1 LILRNPYVDP
11 LSYIQVSLLRR
22 LRALQ
27 TREGCDADA
36 EAALRQS
43 LHLTINGIATAMR
56 STGHP
61 AIGAAS
67 C

>member
-1 LILRNPYVDP
+1 VDP

-27 TREGCDADA
+27 DAPGPVPA
-36 EAALRQS
+36 AGVAALREP

-56 STGHP
+56 STG
-61 AIGAAS
+61 
-67 C
+67 